1 MIRKIVTASDPILR
15 GISKPVSKIDKRI
28 VTLSRDLEQTLKAQK
43 DPEGV
48 GLAAPQIGKLVRMF
62 AMLHEGKIITIV
74 NPKIVSIEK
83 EKKDKKENNEIMEGC
98 LSIPYYNGPEKRT
111 QKLKLNYLDIE
122 GNKRLETFKGLSA
135 QIVQHEVDH
144 LRGVLFVDKLLKQK
158 KDLYQQVGD
167 EWERVDLPNI

>member
-48 GLAAPQIGKLVRMF
+48 GLAAPQVGKLVHMF

-83 EKKDKKENNEIMEGC
+83 DKMNNAIINAIAV
-98 LSIPYYNGPEKRT
+98 SI
-111 QKLKLNYLDIE
+111 LNPSL
-122 GNKRLETFKGLSA
+122 
-135 QIVQHEVDH
+135 
-144 LRGVLFVDKLLKQK
+144 
-158 KDLYQQVGD
+158 
-167 EWERVDLPNI
+167 